1 MAKNEFNPFFE
12 YLDLCSRELKDT
24 FECRNSALDAKIEDV
39 YLDTLLDLDDIYRI
53 DVSFD
58 IVKRMFILQ
67 NLITER
73 FCNGRGF
80 LPMEEMVKLLSREL
94 RAKIIESDKR
104 AKLVLETDGS
114 IKSITMMLGDEAVLG
129 IETFDEDR
137 FTNDLMVSCNRVKNV
152 RPVTSARVISP
163 NYIFGDNG
171 VYINAGD
178 ESFLD
183 TFKRT
188 NTEEFDST
196 LELHYWYID
205 YSRPE
210 ERVLVDRVHGL
221 KDTITDTGEVKLG
234 SFHAP
239 MLNGIILGALKHSDE
254 QILNFINKSSTN
266 DENIDKVYRKVNE

>member
-1 MAKNEFNPFFE
+1 MTKNMFDPFLE

-24 FECRNSALDAKIEDV
+24 FECRNSVLDAKIEDV

-80 LPMEEMVKLLSREL
+80 LPMKEMVKLLSREL

-104 AKLVLETDGS
+104 AKLFLETDGN

-234 SFHAP
+234 SFHVP

-254 QILNFINKSSTN
+254 QILNFINRSSTN

>member
-171 VYINAGD
+171 VYINTGD